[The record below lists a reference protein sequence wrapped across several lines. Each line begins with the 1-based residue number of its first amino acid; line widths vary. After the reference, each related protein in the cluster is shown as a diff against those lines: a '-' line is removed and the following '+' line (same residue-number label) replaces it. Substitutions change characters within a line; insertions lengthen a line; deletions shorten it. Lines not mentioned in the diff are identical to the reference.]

1 VRIHFPPDLPVSARR
16 DDIAAA
22 IREHQV
28 VVVAGETGSG
38 KTTQLPKICLA
49 LGRGEDKMI
58 GHTQPRRIAARSV
71 AERIAEEL
79 GTELGET
86 VGYQV
91 RFTDRTSKQS
101 RVKVMTDGILL
112 AELQRD
118 RDLQRYD
125 TIIIDEAHER
135 SLNVDFLLG
144 YLRRLLPRRP
154 DLKLVITSATID
166 PERFAAHFAD
176 AQGRPAPIIEVS
188 GRTYPV
194 EVRYRPLLEESYDDE
209 EGEPVQRDQ
218 TEAIEDAVDELRS
231 DTAGDILVFLPGER
245 EIRDTADA
253 LARKAEGPRGFDIVP
268 LYSRL
273 SAAEQHRVFERH
285 TRRRVVLSTNVAET
299 SLTVPGITAVID
311 TGLARISRWST
322 RTKVQRLPIEAVSQA
337 SAQQRSGRCGRIEA
351 GIAIRLYS
359 QEDFEG
365 RPEFTEPE
373 ILRTSLASVILQM
386 TSLGLGQ
393 VERFPFVDPPDNR
406 AVRAGVQ
413 LLEELGALAPGR
425 DDRPRLTGLGRKL
438 ARLPIDPRMARM
450 ILEADRLGCL
460 REVLVITAALSIQDP
475 RERPVEQRARADQL
489 HARFRDPRSDFLTW
503 LNLWRH
509 LRTQQKEMGSSAF
522 RRMCRQEHLNYLR
535 VREWQDFESQL
546 RQVAKQVGLRPG
558 TPSDV
563 PDADGIHQALLSGLL
578 SHIGLRDTDRRDYL
592 GARGA
597 RFAIFPG
604 SSLFKSQPDLVMAAE
619 LVETSRLWGR
629 QNAAIDP
636 TWAEQLGGDLVKR
649 SYSEPYWSKKRESAL
664 AHERVTLYGV
674 PLVAD
679 RVVPLGRHQPD
690 VARELFV
697 RHALVQ
703 GEWRARH
710 RFFETNRRLLEEAAE
725 LEHRARRH
733 DIVVDEETLFD
744 FYDARIPAEV
754 ISGAH
759 FDTWWKR
766 ERRDRPDLLTFDP
779 AMLVHDG
786 AALDES
792 EFPDEW
798 HEGRLTLPLSYH
810 FEPGHDADGVTI
822 DVPLATLN
830 TVGAAPFTWNVPGLR
845 HELVTALIRSLPK
858 QLRVNFVPAPDVA
871 RRFLDAV
878 PPGEEPLL
886 EALARFLRS
895 LNGVHVPPGSWDLD
909 KVPAHLRPTFRV
921 LDEDGAEVGVGKD
934 LEALKAP
941 LRPSLDRAIRQV
953 ADESGLSATGQT
965 TWTFG
970 TIESSFTQTRAGHEV
985 HGYPTLVDEGSSV
998 GLRVAASA
1006 DEQEAQHR
1014 LGVRRLVLLAVPSPV
1029 AALVDGLDNTAKLG
1043 LAASPYAHV
1052 RALIA
1057 DCVLAAAGELVD
1069 LTPTVWD
1076 GEAFAALVERAS
1088 TELPERSAAVLHQ
1101 VLRVL
1106 GEWRPVD
1113 KALHGRVEM
1122 AQLPAMND
1130 LRAQLAR
1137 LVHDGFIGEA
1147 GAAVLREYPRY
1158 LRAMTAR
1165 IDRLGE
1171 LGRDRELMDRVDE
1184 LQQAWQHRVDA
1195 LPKGRPMGAQL
1206 RSVRWLLEE
1215 YRVSLWAQQLGTA
1228 QPVSDAR
1235 IRKALG

>member
-1 VRIHFPPDLPVSARR
+1 MRIHFPPDLPVSARR
-16 DDIAAA
+16 DDIAQA
-22 IREHQV
+22 IRDHQV
-28 VVVAGETGSG
+28 VIVAGETGSG

-49 LGRGEDKMI
+49 LGRGEKAVI

-79 GTELGET
+79 GTELGDL

-118 RDLQRYD
+118 RDLKRYD
-125 TIIIDEAHER
+125 TLIIDEAHER
-135 SLNVDFLLG
+135 SLNIDFLLG
-144 YLRRLLPRRP
+144 YLATLLPKRP
-154 DLKLVITSATID
+154 DLKVIITSATID
-166 PERFAAHFAD
+166 PERFARHFASH
-176 AQGRPAPIIEVS
+176 GTPAPIIEVS

-194 EVRYRPLLEESYDDE
+194 EVRYRPLLEESYDDD

-218 TEAIEDAVDELRS
+218 TEAIEAAVQELLV
-231 DTAGDILVFLPGER
+231 DTAGDVLVFLPGER
-245 EIRDTADA
+245 EIRDTADV
-253 LARKAEGPRGFDIVP
+253 LQRRAEGPKGFDLVP

-285 TRRRVVLSTNVAET
+285 TRRRVVLATNVAET

-311 TGLARISRWST
+311 TGLARISRWSA
-322 RTKVQRLPIEAVSQA
+322 RTKVQRLPIEAISQA
-337 SAQQRSGRCGRIEA
+337 SAQQRSGRCGRVEA

-359 QEDFEG
+359 EEDFEG

-373 ILRTSLASVILQM
+373 ILRTTLASVILQM
-386 TSLGLGQ
+386 TSLGLGE

-425 DDRPRLTGLGRKL
+425 GDRRRLTGVGRKL
-438 ARLPIDPRMARM
+438 ARLPIDPRLARM

-475 RERPVEQRARADQL
+475 RERPVEHRARADQL
-489 HARFRDPRSDFLTW
+489 HARFRDPRSDFMAW

-509 LRTQQKEMGSSAF
+509 LRTQQQEMGSSAF

-546 RQVAKQVGLRPG
+546 RQVAKQVGLKPG
-558 TPSDV
+558 TPADV
-563 PDADGIHQALLSGLL
+563 PDADGVHQALLAGLL
-578 SHIGLRDTDRRDYL
+578 SHVGLRDPDRRDYL

-604 SSLFKSQPDLVMAAE
+604 SGLFKSQPDLVMAAE

-636 TWAEQLGGDLVKR
+636 AWAERLAGDLAKR
-649 SYSEPYWSKKRESAL
+649 TWSEPYWSKKRESAL

-679 RVVPLGRHQPD
+679 RVVPLGSRQPD

-710 RFFETNRRLLEEAAE
+710 RFFEINRQLLEEAAE

-744 FYDARIPAEV
+744 FYDARIPPDV
-754 ISGAH
+754 VSGAH
-759 FDTWWKR
+759 FDTWWKQ
-766 ERRDRPDLLTFDP
+766 ERRTRPDLLTFDP
-779 AMLVHDG
+779 AMLVHEG
-786 AALDES
+786 AGLDEAD
-792 EFPDEW
+792 FPDEW
-798 HEGRLTLPLSYH
+798 REGPLTLPLSYH
-810 FEPGHDADGVTI
+810 FEPGHEADGVTI
-822 DVPLATLN
+822 DLPLATLN
-830 TVGAAPFTWNVPGLR
+830 TVGPAPFTWNVPGLR

-871 RRFLDAV
+871 RRFLETV

-886 EALARFLRS
+886 DALSRYLRS
-895 LNGVHVPPGSWDLD
+895 LSGVHVPREAWDLE

-921 LDEDGAEVGVGKD
+921 LDAQGLEVGAGKD
-934 LEALKAP
+934 LDALKEP
-941 LRPSLDRAIRQV
+941 LRPSFDRAMREV
-953 ADESGLSATGQT
+953 ADQSGVSASGQT
-965 TWTFG
+965 EWTFG
-970 TIESSFTQTRAGHEV
+970 TIEPSFIQTRAGHEV
-985 HGYPTLVDEGSSV
+985 HGYPALVDEGSTV
-998 GLRVAASA
+998 GLRVMGSR
-1006 DEQEAQHR
+1006 DEQEAHHR
-1014 LGVRRLVLLAVPSPV
+1014 LGVRRLLQLALPSPV
-1029 AALVDGLDNTAKLG
+1029 SGLVDGLDNEAKLG
-1043 LAASPYAHV
+1043 LAASPYPNV
-1052 RALIA
+1052 RALMA
-1057 DCVLAAAGELVD
+1057 DCVVAAAGELVD
-1069 LTPTVWD
+1069 QAAVVRD
-1076 GEAFAALVERAS
+1076 QGAFETLVARARA
-1088 TELPERSAAVLHQ
+1088 ELRDRSAAVLHR

-1106 GEWRPVD
+1106 AEWRPVD
-1113 KALHGRVEM
+1113 RAVHGRVEM
-1122 AQLPAMND
+1122 SMLPAMND
-1130 LRAQLAR
+1130 LRGQLAR
-1137 LVHDGFIGEA
+1137 LVHDGFIGVA
-1147 GAAVLREYPRY
+1147 GASVLREYPRY
-1158 LRAMTAR
+1158 LAAMTAR
-1165 IDRLGE
+1165 IDRVGE
-1171 LGRDRELMDRVDE
+1171 LGRDRELMDRVEE

-1195 LPKGRPMGAQL
+1195 LPEGRPLGADL
-1206 RSVRWLLEE
+1206 RAVRWMLEE